1 MQQLSHKSVHVIQ
14 SRLEAYC
21 KTENGLGN
29 TVAEE
34 FGKQMKL
41 LGKLTSEAKENV
53 KFLTTLERQFKNL
66 SSEEG
71 FHVILETIPSLMNG
85 LKMVWIISRNYKN
98 SEKMQ
103 ELISLI
109 TDEIADKVQA
119 NIQIAQ
125 LFNLS
130 EKAETEL
137 SAARELIIQGKTIL
151 ETWDMEFQRT
161 QASMDDEQLER
172 WEFQPAPL
180 IDRCK
185 YMIGILG
192 DLLEITENM
201 KKFLVFLGPNLKSV
215 TGNSEGI
222 DKLTLEVKDLVTPFR
237 SAKENFFRKENH
249 QLWGR
254 LYNAFK
260 DRQKQQEISTMKLI
274 DETFKDLR
282 SSEGAFDLLNN
293 FKNIDTLP

>member
-41 LGKLTSEAKENV
+41 LAKLTSEAKENV